1 MAKPLQPA
9 AIVAPGFFGLNTQE
23 SGVTLEAGFAL
34 QADNCVIDKYGR
46 LGSRKGWAYRT
57 TQLGGVVDDNIAV
70 NLLGTHISIDL
81 AGVKRNL

>member
-34 QADNCVIDKYGR
+34 QADN
-46 LGSRKGWAYRT
+46 L
-57 TQLGGVVDDNIAV
+57 VVW
-70 NLLGTHISIDL
+70 
-81 AGVKRNL
+81 